1 MGQSQLTLTE
11 LAAERLAVAT
21 RPVGTEKL
29 GRGSS
34 AKTAY
39 DVVPYSSLIYD
50 PEGKTWVYVS
60 PEPFVYL
67 REPVTVAFIK
77 GDVAALVSG
86 PSPGVDV
93 VSVGAMELYGAEL
106 GVDH

>member
-1 MGQSQLTLTE
+1 MSGQSQLTLTE

-21 RPVGTEKL
+21 RPVGTET

-50 PEGKTWVYVS
+50 PEGKPGYMSARNRWYTFVNPSRS
-60 PEPFVYL
+60 PSSKVML
-67 REPVTVAFIK
+67 QRW
-77 GDVAALVSG
+77 
-86 PSPGVDV
+86 
-93 VSVGAMELYGAEL
+93 
-106 GVDH
+106 

>member
-1 MGQSQLTLTE
+1 L
-11 LAAERLAVAT
+11 
-21 RPVGTEKL
+21 
-29 GRGSS
+29 
-34 AKTAY
+34 
-39 DVVPYSSLIYD
+39 
-50 PEGKTWVYVS
+50 
-60 PEPFVYL
+60 VYL
-67 REPVTVAFIK
+67 REPVTVAFIT